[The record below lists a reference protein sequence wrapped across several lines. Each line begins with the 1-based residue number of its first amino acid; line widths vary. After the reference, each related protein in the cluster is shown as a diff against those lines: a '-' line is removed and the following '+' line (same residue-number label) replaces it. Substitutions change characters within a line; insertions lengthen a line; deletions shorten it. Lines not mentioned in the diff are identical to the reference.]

1 MSINDILA
9 DKVCNVKSLILKD
22 FLIQFDFKEISI
34 TKEVKNM
41 FINKA
46 ETAVNN
52 ETEKFDINNLRA
64 NRKSDEVLQVIFKP
78 DSLYPN
84 ETVIIEFLGKS
95 EDPKEVKTAIFF
107 AFEKE
112 NLIMMGNPKK
122 YLRKADEVIAKINEV
137 ASKY

>member
-1 MSINDILA
+1 M
-9 DKVCNVKSLILKD
+9 
-22 FLIQFDFKEISI
+22 
-34 TKEVKNM
+34 KEVKNM

-52 ETEKFDINNLRA
+52 ETEKFDVNNLRA

-95 EDPKEVKTAIFF
+95 EFDYDGK
-107 AFEKE
+107 
-112 NLIMMGNPKK
+112 PKK
-122 YLRKADEVIAKINEV
+122 IFKK
-137 ASKY
+137 SG

>member
-1 MSINDILA
+1 
-9 DKVCNVKSLILKD
+9 
-22 FLIQFDFKEISI
+22 
-34 TKEVKNM
+34 M

-52 ETEKFDINNLRA
+52 ETEKFDVNNLRA

-122 YLRKADEVIAKINEV
+122 FLRKADEVIAKINEV